1 MDELPARGPDPRAAP
16 EPEHRKG
23 NGSAGLHGLLAAVHG
38 GALRFAR
45 DPRTAGVLRAG
56 PRVGSFLMKGG
67 RSVPSGAPDAG
78 FPLRPSPVLALEALV
93 DEVLIAAFHHPDL
106 IPDDDD
112 FAPAG
117 ADVAR
122 AREMF
127 ANHGWLAAPGSYHEP
142 PPPPDDDRAR
152 HARAPGLGY
161 EHLTFTSGYEPHA
174 GEPGR
179 ARWLSHEANRTVHA
193 YLSRAPGRAHRTW
206 LVCAP
211 GFGMG
216 TSAFVDLRA
225 FRTPALRRKAINVA
239 VPVLPLH
246 GARASGRVRGEDLMT
261 IDMMDSLH
269 GIAQAVWDVRRL
281 IRWLQVGQ
289 GAERVGLIGYS
300 FGALVASVVATLE
313 PDLACVVAGIPLVDL
328 LEMFRSHS
336 GPRVSELADA
346 HGVLGTRADDVHRV
360 VSPLAIRCA
369 VPFERWYIFAGRGD
383 RMSTFDQALRLWN
396 HWDRPAMV
404 AYQGGHVGFFWSR
417 AARRLV
423 DQAVDMWLVE

>member
-1 MDELPARGPDPRAAP
+1 MDGIPAAGPDLRAAL
-16 EPEHRKG
+16 EPAPHNG
-23 NGSAGLHGLLAAVHG
+23 NRLLCLLASTYG

-56 PRVGSFLMKGG
+56 PRVGSFLIKGG
-67 RSVPSGAPDAG
+67 RRVSSAG
-78 FPLRPSPVLALEALV
+78 TPEGVFPLRPSPVLAVQALV

-106 IPDDDD
+106 IPDDGD

-117 ADVAR
+117 SDVAR
-122 AREMF
+122 ARDMF
-127 ANHGWLAAPGSYHEP
+127 ASQGWLASPTSYHES
-142 PPPPDDDRAR
+142 PPPPDDDRAW
-152 HARAPGLGY
+152 HAHVPGLGY

-179 ARWLSHEANRTVHA
+179 VRWLSHEANRTVHA
-193 YLSRAPGRAHRTW
+193 YLSRAPGRARRTW

-225 FRTPALRRKAINVA
+225 FRGPALHRKAINVA

-246 GARASGRVRGEDLMT
+246 GPRASGHVRGEDLMT
-261 IDMMDSLH
+261 IDMVDSLH

-281 IRWLQVGQ
+281 IRWLHVAQ

-313 PDLACVVAGIPLVDL
+313 PDLAFIVAGIPLVDL
-328 LEMFRSHS
+328 PEMFRSHS
-336 GPRVSELADA
+336 GSRVSALADA
-346 HGVLGTRADDVHRV
+346 HGVLGSLADDVHRV
-360 VSPLAIRCA
+360 VSPLSAPCA
-369 VPFERWYIFAGRGD
+369 VPYERRYIFAGRGD

-404 AYQGGHVGFFWSR
+404 AYQGGHIGFFWSR

-423 DQAVDMWLVE
+423 DEAVDRWLVE